1 MVFSSESTIIL
12 VPGGGGGG
20 HYSALINAMVALSTG
35 SLDSVQLNV
44 PPPTSS
50 MHARVA
56 LQSALINAI
65 VAVDTGPFFLVH
77 WLPLSSGQYHIV

>member
-1 MVFSSESTIIL
+1 MMWCLAQSPLSSWSR
-12 VPGGGGGG
+12 GGGGG

-35 SLDSVQLNV
+35 SLYSVQLYV
-44 PPPTSS
+44 PPLTSS

-77 WLPLSSGQYHIV
+77 WLTGCH